1 MIIQGIDNIKGCPP
15 LFITPTVDLID
26 NAYALCEDET
36 LKIVYS
42 NPVFIEWFNVHQVGI
57 QLDEVISSLKKE
69 TLFKRI
75 DKRGYFSLSITTN
88 SENKKIPILIE
99 IKFQKTDWQGISY
112 ISVHAID
119 MSQLKEKNML
129 ISSHSTIIEENNRQ
143 LSKKTKKLEEM
154 NQELVSLSNKYLQR
168 TLELDGKNTALEY
181 AQSHINSELEIAR
194 NLQIEILPACFP
206 NVSGCEGAA
215 YMVPATTM
223 GGDFYDFIELPD
235 GKVGLVMADVSGKGV
250 PAAFFM
256 AVARTNLRLI
266 AYDSS
271 GPAECLRRTNEL
283 LCVQNPMYLFVTIF
297 YGIFDPITGI
307 LTYAN
312 GGHNPPVIRRAD
324 GSVEMLASMGDTAL
338 GVIEDL
344 YFQEQIEQF
353 SPGDSLILYTDGVT
367 EAFNTEWEEHG
378 EKRMLD
384 QVRLEGNGS
393 AKHLV
398 NAIFN
403 SVIGFAGIA
412 PQSDDI
418 TITVLKWN
426 PSSML

>member
-1 MIIQGIDNIKGCPP
+1 MNKVEGLPT
-15 LFITPTVDLID
+15 LFAIPTVELID
-26 NAYALCEDET
+26 SGYALCDIPS
-36 LKIVYS
+36 LQFVYC
-42 NPVFIEWFNVHQVGI
+42 NPAFIEWFDIQQVHTH
-57 QLDEVISSLKKE
+57 LDLAISALNKD

-75 DKRGYFSLSITTN
+75 DKRGYHSLLIEKDSD
-88 SENKKIPILIE
+88 NKKIPTLIE
-99 IKFQKTDWQGISY
+99 IKLQKTDWQGISY
-112 ISVHAID
+112 ISVHAMD
-119 MSQLKEKNML
+119 MSQLKEKDML
-129 ISSHSTIIEENNRQ
+129 IASHSTIIEQSNRQ
-143 LSKKTKKLEEM
+143 LTKKTKKLEEV

-168 TLELDGKNTALEY
+168 TIELDGKNTALEY
-181 AQSHINSELEIAR
+181 AQNHINSELEVAR
-194 NLQIEILPACFP
+194 KLQVEILPACFP

-215 YMVPATTM
+215 HMLPATTM

-271 GPAECLRRTNEL
+271 GPAECLRRTNDL

-297 YGIFDPITGI
+297 YGIFDPATGI

-324 GSVEMLASMGDTAL
+324 GSVEMLASLGDTAL
-338 GVIEDL
+338 GVIDDL
-344 YFQEQIEQF
+344 TYQEQIDQF

-367 EAFNTEWEEHG
+367 EAFNPEWEEHG
-378 EKRMLD
+378 EERMLN
-384 QVRLEGNGS
+384 QVRLKGNGS
-393 AKHLV
+393 AKNLIT
-398 NAIFN
+398 AIFD

-426 PSSML
+426 P